1 MGANGSKPVDR
12 SRRVKIIGA
21 GYPRTG
27 TTTLVLAC
35 ERLLNGQGL
44 HGGSH
49 GLAREDEYNRKC
61 YELYKYRHDKP
72 RVLQL
77 LKELTEGFVVT
88 SDIPFF
94 SFVPELCELYPDAQV
109 VYVKRDPKTWW
120 RSMGAVASNAQ
131 TKFLSILFWP
141 VPGWRWCIGVI
152 AGMGEMERESYNPTT
167 GKIPNEESMER
178 HMQSVIDRVPKDRL
192 HIVRLEDGWAPLCKI
207 LDCPIPDAPFP
218 KANDA
223 ENAEKIFQNM
233 VKRSL
238 TIWMYYFMAGT
249 CLAGGGWWLWKN
261 LGYQT

>member
-12 SRRVKIIGA
+12 SRRVKVIGA

-35 ERLLNGQGL
+35 EKLLNGQGL

-109 VYVKRDPKTWW
+109 IYVKRDPKTWW
-120 RSMGAVASNAQ
+120 KSMGAVASNAQ

-141 VPGWRWCIGVI
+141 VPGWRWSIGVI
-152 AGMGEMERESYNPTT
+152 EGMAAMERESYNPTS
-167 GKIPNEESMER
+167 GRIPNPESMER
-178 HMQSVIDRVPKDRL
+178 HMQSVIDSVPKDRL

-207 LDCPIPDAPFP
+207 LDCPIPNEPFP

-223 ENAEKIFQNM
+223 ENAEQIFLNM

-238 TIWMYYFMAGT
+238 TIWLYYISAGT
-249 CLAGGGWWLWKN
+249 GLAGSGWWLWKN
-261 LGYQT
+261 FGHRV

>member
-12 SRRVKIIGA
+12 SQRVKVIGA

-35 ERLLNGQGL
+35 EKLLNGQGL

-77 LKELTEGFVVT
+77 LKELTEG
-88 SDIPFF
+88 
-94 SFVPELCELYPDAQV
+94 
-109 VYVKRDPKTWW
+109 
-120 RSMGAVASNAQ
+120 
-131 TKFLSILFWP
+131 
-141 VPGWRWCIGVI
+141 
-152 AGMGEMERESYNPTT
+152 ERESYNPTS
-167 GKIPNEESMER
+167 GQIPNPESMER
-178 HMQSVIDRVPKDRL
+178 HMQSVIDSVPKDRL

-207 LDCPIPDAPFP
+207 LDCPIPNEPFP

-223 ENAEKIFQNM
+223 ENAEQIFLNM

-238 TIWMYYFMAGT
+238 AIWLYYILAGT
-249 CLAGGGWWLWKN
+249 CLAGSGWWLWKN
-261 LGYQT
+261 FGHRV